1 MKLKGLLNRLRYA
14 LFPPEKLEMPQP
26 TDRYLEGMTP
36 SKLQVIYQ
44 EVFNTIAGQIVIADL
59 GAKYGNRSTVIRDK
73 DEAIDPFDM
82 AVREGERRV
91 LLRIKNLSKE
101 E

>member
-14 LFPPEKLEMPQP
+14 FFPPEKLEVPQP
-26 TDRYLEGMTP
+26 VGRWLEGMTP
-36 SKLQVIYQ
+36 DKLQAIYQ
-44 EVFNTIAGQIVIADL
+44 QVFNTIAGKIVIADL
-59 GAKYGNRSTVIRDK
+59 EAKFYGTRSTVVRDK

-101 E
+101 